1 MSTKLGKKDI
11 TRAVVLADDFTTNL
25 TPMQDICPSIL
36 MPVIDIPLLDYL
48 VETLIKSRIQEL
60 SLYCS
65 SHVELIKAYISQKN
79 WSRISISFIISEG
92 CRSLGDALRDIDA
105 KGSIRGSFILIR
117 GDAFTNIDLAAAL
130 SNHRTTHNKDKGAT
144 MTMLLRNFGSTN
156 DSLLRKEASL
166 VVSDR
171 TSKKVLHYSKLRNGE
186 KKVKLELNWFLDHSE
201 IEINTCFMDTHVY
214 LCSPSVLPL
223 FADNFDFQTMEDFI
237 RGVLMNE
244 EILNSRIYWQQLNSD
259 DYSLPIVSWNAYH
272 TLTRDILNRHSYP
285 LTPNAIPFL
294 KSFIYMPRSTYKH
307 RNATLAKGCR
317 LEEDSVLCQNST
329 LGNDTNVTR
338 SVIGNNCLVGCN
350 VTIKN
355 SYILSNTKVE
365 NNCIITNSVVFP
377 NCIIKEDAK
386 INGCVLHPGTSIH
399 NPTEYTDSIVD
410 SEDNKICIRRMSE
423 IDMDNEFEFFKD
435 YDTMECDN
443 YSTDITSSDE
453 ASECNSPIPD
463 DTNMFLSEVIDSL
476 LRGFQDKLNC
486 DNLILEINSSRY
498 AYNVSMSEVTYN
510 VIKAILSLPLH
521 YLSEM
526 KETVNNLNYQK
537 TLKIMVTYFHPILVN
552 YVKTEDA
559 QDDCLRATEEVAGT
573 TEELLP
579 FLQHLLHLLY
589 DKDIVSEEKIL
600 EWYNDKN
607 MDEFES
613 SKVRAAIQPFIK
625 WLEEAEEDSS
635 GSDDDS
641 TS

>member
-1 MSTKLGKKDI
+1 MGKKDI

-25 TPMQDICPSIL
+25 TPMPNICPSIL

-48 VETLIKSRIQEL
+48 VETLIKSRIEEL

-65 SHVELIKAYISQKN
+65 NHVDLIKAYISQKN

-117 GDAFTNIDLAAAL
+117 GDAFTNTDLATAL
-130 SNHRTTHNKDKGAT
+130 RNHSTTHNKDKGAT

-166 VVSDR
+166 VVSDK

-294 KSFIYMPRSTYKH
+294 KTFIYMPRSTYKH

-317 LEEDSVLCQNST
+317 LEEDSVLCQNSA
-329 LGNDTNVTR
+329 LGNDTSVTR
-338 SVIGNNCLVGCN
+338 SVIGHNCLVGCN

-355 SYILSNTKVE
+355 SYILSNTKIE

-377 NCIIKEDAK
+377 NCIIKEGAK
-386 INGCVLHPGTSIH
+386 INGCILHPGTSID
-399 NPTEYTDSIVD
+399 NPTEYTDSIVE
-410 SEDNKICIRRMSE
+410 SKHNKICIRQMSE

-435 YDTMECDN
+435 YDTIECDN
-443 YSTDITSSDE
+443 YSTDITSSEE

-526 KETVNNLNYQK
+526 KETVSNLNYQK
-537 TLKIMVTYFHPILVN
+537 TLKVMVTYFHPILVN

-559 QDDCLRATEEVAGT
+559 QDDCLRAIEEVAST
-573 TEELLP
+573 TDELLP

-607 MDEFES
+607 MDEFENN
-613 SKVRAAIQPFIK
+613 KVRAAIQPFIK